1 MTTDW
6 HNDLVMDNNRRP
18 IMSAS
23 SYFQLALVVIVSIVF
38 MVTAGNRQVDRKPV
52 VEGVQKAILYDAV
65 MWPSLRSA

>member
-1 MTTDW
+1 
-6 HNDLVMDNNRRP
+6 
-18 IMSAS
+18 MSAS